1 MEKHRAIPHGYMT
14 TGEIAKKAGVTVRT
28 IQYYDREGLLQPST
42 ESEGGRRLYT
52 HRELVKLQ
60 QILSMKQLGF
70 TLEEIK
76 VRLPSVNTPEEI
88 SLALMEQAKELRSKI
103 ITITNTLDAIEKLN
117 TEILQTKTVDWA
129 KYADILTLAYAKD
142 ENYWLIKHFSDY
154 VYSQIRSLDKKD
166 AEAIMTSQH
175 QILER
180 ASELSA
186 RGITPESEEGQALA
200 KDFWDIVMGFTKGDA
215 NLIAELQKLSE
226 LQNGEWKNKM
236 KYIEKAV
243 DIYFSNLEYNPL
255 GEVEKYD

>member
-14 TGEIAKKAGVTVRT
+14 TGEIAKKVGVTVRT

-52 HRELVKLQ
+52 HKELVKLQ

-76 VRLPSVNTPEEI
+76 VRLPSVNTPQEI
-88 SLALMEQAKELRSKI
+88 SVALMEQAKELRTKI

-117 TEILQTKTVDWA
+117 TEIVQTKTVDWE
-129 KYADILTLAYAKD
+129 KYADILALVYAKD
-142 ENYWLIKHFSDY
+142 ESYWLVKHFSDNI
-154 VYSQIRSLDKKD
+154 YSQIRSLDKRD
-166 AEAIMTSQH
+166 AEALMTAQN
-175 QILER
+175 QILEKVG
-180 ASELSA
+180 ALHA
-186 RGITPESEEGQALA
+186 KGIPPESPEGQSLA
-200 KDFWDIVMGFTKGDA
+200 KDFWDIVMEFTKGDVS
-215 NLIAELQKLSE
+215 LIAELQKLSE

-243 DIYFSNLEYNPL
+243 DIYFANLGYNPITH
-255 GEVEKYD
+255 